1 MTSIDFFKRI
11 PLFHNLTAA
20 ELQNLQAIFQ
30 EREYKKNQV
39 IFIEEETGQYMYI
52 VKYGEVKV
60 LQTTPDGRENI
71 LAIHGPGDTFGEL
84 SLLDNETTPATVVA
98 MEDCKIISISKQH
111 FEAVLMKNAQVVE
124 SLLTILCRK
133 LRDSWKTI
141 QILKFNDAETRL
153 KHVLMSLARVDGQWE
168 ADEVLISTKITHQD
182 LAEIAGTSRETISR
196 IISKLQTQKM
206 LKIRA
211 HKFVLVG
218 HDRWKN
224 VRP

>member
-1 MTSIDFFKRI
+1 VTSIDFLKRI
-11 PLFHNLTAA
+11 PLFHHLSQA
-20 ELQNLQAIFQ
+20 ELGGFQAIFQ

-39 IFIEEETGQYMYI
+39 IFIEEETGKYMYI

-60 LQTTPDGRENI
+60 LQTTSDGRENI

-111 FEAVLMKNAQVVE
+111 FESVLMKNPKVVE
-124 SLLTILCRK
+124 ALLAILCRK

-153 KHVLMSLARVDGQWE
+153 KHVLVSLARVDGIWE
-168 ADEVLISTKITHQD
+168 ADEALIHAKITHQD
-182 LAEIAGTSRETISR
+182 LAEMAGTSRETISR
-196 IISKLQTQKM
+196 IISKLQAQNL

-211 HKFVLVG
+211 HKFVLTG
-218 HDRWKN
+218 ADRWKN
-224 VRP
+224 V